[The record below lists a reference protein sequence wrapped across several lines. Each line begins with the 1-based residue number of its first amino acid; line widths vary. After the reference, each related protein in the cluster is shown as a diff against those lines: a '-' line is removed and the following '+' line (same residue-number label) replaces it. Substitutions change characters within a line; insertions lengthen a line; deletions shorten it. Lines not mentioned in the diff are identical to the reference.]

1 LNNTKEANIMKT
13 KISKGFQTV
22 VPKKIREKLGLEP
35 GDSLL
40 WEEKDDSAVVKPRK
54 KKTLE
59 DITGIISVG
68 GDAVVSKKK
77 AQRGE
82 L

>member
-1 LNNTKEANIMKT
+1 MKT

-22 VPKKIREKLGLEP
+22 VPGEIRKKLGLEP
-35 GDSLL
+35 GDSLE
-40 WEEKDDSAVVKPRK
+40 WQEKDGIVTVKPRK
-54 KKTLE
+54 RRTLK

-68 GDAVVSKKK
+68 GDAVASKRK

>member
-1 LNNTKEANIMKT
+1 MRT
-13 KISKGFQTV
+13 KISKGFQVV
-22 VPKKIREKLGLEP
+22 VPKKIRDKLGLKP
-35 GDSLL
+35 GDSLV
-40 WEEKDDSAVVKPRK
+40 WEEMGDVVVVKPKK

-77 AQRGE
+77 VQRGE

>member
-1 LNNTKEANIMKT
+1 MRT
-13 KISKGFQTV
+13 KISKGYQVV
-22 VPKKIREKLGLEP
+22 VPKKIRDKLGLKP
-35 GDSLL
+35 GDSLV
-40 WEEKDDSAVVKPRK
+40 WEEMGDVVVVKPKK

-68 GDAVVSKKK
+68 GDAVASKKK
-77 AQRGE
+77 VQRGE

>member
-1 LNNTKEANIMKT
+1 MKT

-22 VPKKIREKLGLEP
+22 VPKEIRKKMGIKP

-40 WEEKDDSAVVKPRK
+40 WEERGDSAVVKPRK
-54 KKTLE
+54 RKTLE

-68 GDAVVSKKK
+68 GDAVELKKK
-77 AQRGE
+77 VQRGE

>member
-1 LNNTKEANIMKT
+1 MKT
-13 KISKGFQTV
+13 KISKGYQTV
-22 VPKKIREKLGLEP
+22 VPKKIREKFGLKP
-35 GDSLL
+35 GDSLV
-40 WEEKDDSAVVKPRK
+40 WEEKDNAALVKPKK

-68 GDAVVSKKK
+68 GNAVVSKKK